1 MPPKS
6 KRQSHSQ
13 KAQAARKAQASSKIA
28 KTAQPNM
35 QQGTART
42 PADAQSEWRL
52 RITLS
57 PLAASAQPAWE
68 LTLTRSPGSALSTLP
83 HEPTPTRARC
93 APARPVLLFCC
104 SRLGACAGTGKQ
116 RRTSS
121 VAPSTPVNE
130 RNSSPARTPG
140 LTPPTKKERAGT
152 SPALPWRPMDLEQK
166 DGTATVAA
174 KRLVRSPC
182 ATPAPPKKKGRVVEL
197 TPGSP
202 AEVANRD
209 HDMPQQSKRQAQAQA
224 AKKTHLASQNAKQAQ
239 QNLRECAAEAAQGPV
254 AERAAEHADRD
265 HDGRL
270 HCGFP
275 PSIHF
280 SLKEKKRHRTPAAK
294 RFQTAASVETVEMAG
309 GITAFGASLHLE
321 DPTLRIATVIASN
334 SGWPGGACRDI
345 TGDVNRHEIHDRH
358 HWQEEEE
365 DMVSNWLLT
374 ASESWAMR
382 SHHFARISGSFGLR
396 SPEGTDTAT
405 IQGIDYTT
413 SGVMGARMYA
423 DAWCC
428 QGARLSASYAWC
440 YTAATHIA
448 GARFDTT
455 RTYPTT
461 LVFCAGPNVQQPEQ
475 RYGPTSDWAYRTYSE
490 RAHRNRS
497 FFEAGAAWAVYAAL
511 HASAACDCDAVL
523 LPLTLPVVS
532 SGVFACPWYCNL
544 AQHRRRFA
552 ATVERMLQTG
562 ELPDGATCAPLG
574 KYFRKVVLVAAEP
587 YDLLP
592 LFFS

>member
-6 KRQSHSQ
+6 KRQSQ
-13 KAQAARKAQASSKIA
+13 AQAAR
-28 KTAQPNM
+28 
-35 QQGTART
+35 
-42 PADAQSEWRL
+42 
-52 RITLS
+52 
-57 PLAASAQPAWE
+57 
-68 LTLTRSPGSALSTLP
+68 
-83 HEPTPTRARC
+83 
-93 APARPVLLFCC
+93 
-104 SRLGACAGTGKQ
+104 
-116 RRTSS
+116 
-121 VAPSTPVNE
+121 
-130 RNSSPARTPG
+130 
-140 LTPPTKKERAGT
+140 
-152 SPALPWRPMDLEQK
+152 
-166 DGTATVAA
+166 
-174 KRLVRSPC
+174 
-182 ATPAPPKKKGRVVEL
+182 
-197 TPGSP
+197 
-202 AEVANRD
+202 
-209 HDMPQQSKRQAQAQA
+209 
-224 AKKTHLASQNAKQAQ
+224 KTHLASQNAKQAQ
-239 QNLRECAAEAAQGPV
+239 QNLRESEWRLQITQSPLAASAEPAWELTLTRSPATAQPGSALSTLP
-254 AERAAEHADRD
+254 H
-265 HDGRL
+265 GRL
-270 HCGFP
+270 HCFP

-280 SLKEKKRHRTPAAK
+280 SLKETKRYWTPAAQ

-309 GITAFGASLHLE
+309 GITAFGAALHLE
-321 DPTLRIATVIASN
+321 DSTLRIATVIASN

-345 TGDVNRHEIHDRH
+345 TGDVNRHEIREDHC
-358 HWQEEEE
+358 WQEEEE

-374 ASESWAMR
+374 ASESWAVR

-428 QGARLSASYAWC
+428 QGARLSASDAWQ
-440 YTAATHIA
+440 YHASASDFDFA

-455 RTYPTT
+455 RTYQTT

-475 RYGPTSDWAYRTYSE
+475 RYGPTSNWANRTYSE

-511 HASAACDCDAVL
+511 HASAACGCDAVL

-562 ELPDGATCAPLG
+562 ELPDGTTCAPLG

-587 YDLLP
+587 HDLPQIRGHRCANAANRTPTAASAQPAWELTLSPSRSPATAQPGSALSILP
-592 LFFS
+592 H